1 MTQWGGNEICRV
13 PYRRGASELITIQVI
28 MQHNPMIDEDIV
40 VPRLVN
46 TQVVDFNDWCK
57 RLAYGSTVTAADVAA
72 VMKQIENKLP
82 EILSLNAK
90 VICSPNG
97 LTFRP
102 KVSGSLTKSQ
112 LKAKLEAKKN
122 ALQETD
128 PEKAAL
134 IDVDRSLKTSDLTVR
149 DCSVSIVVDLPK
161 SWSEEFQRNAT
172 LKRVN
177 KSLVEEEEGG
187 EDTGSSTE
195 DTQSGGGVP
204 GPGSGN
210 GGE

>member
-1 MTQWGGNEICRV
+1 
-13 PYRRGASELITIQVI
+13 
-28 MQHNPMIDEDIV
+28 
-40 VPRLVN
+40 
-46 TQVVDFNDWCK
+46 
-57 RLAYGSTVTAADVAA
+57 
-72 VMKQIENKLP
+72 
-82 EILSLNAK
+82 
-90 VICSPNG
+90 
-97 LTFRP
+97 
-102 KVSGSLTKSQ
+102 
-112 LKAKLEAKKN
+112 LEAKKN

-210 GGE
+210 RGE